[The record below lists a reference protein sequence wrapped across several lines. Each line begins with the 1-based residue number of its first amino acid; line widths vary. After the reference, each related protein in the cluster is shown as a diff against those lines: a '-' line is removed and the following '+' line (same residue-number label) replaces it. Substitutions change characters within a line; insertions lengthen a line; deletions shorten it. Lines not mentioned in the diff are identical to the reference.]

1 MTTALPDT
9 AVAKRVF
16 ATRPEFCDSQAVEF
30 VVAIVA
36 LIPRRAECAVC
47 IPRGHDEPGG
57 RTYIFGQKAN
67 PRGAGAAFE
76 ADRDAVRRLGFESP
90 TLSERRRPRA
100 PPFFVSAP
108 CFANYVSCPSP
119 IFSRQSAH

>member
-1 MTTALPDT
+1 MTTALPDA

-67 PRGAGAAFE
+67 PRGAGAACQ

-90 TLSERRRPRA
+90 PYRSGAAPVHRRFLSQRR
-100 PPFFVSAP
+100 VS
-108 CFANYVSCPSP
+108 PSM
-119 IFSRQSAH
+119 FHAQA